1 MNKFTTLA
9 IETTNKVD
17 TYSKYIEELL
27 PKTGTFS
34 GNLTILKFRIH

>member
-17 TYSKYIEELL
+17 TYNKYTEELL
-27 PKTGTFS
+27 PKLVHLAE
-34 GNLTILKFRIH
+34 N